1 MPGASGV
8 RSAMTTLVGVLQKIS
23 DRTFAAAAAAIVL
36 LTAAVLWRIGYLN
49 EIPSHTEDAWLILRG
64 AIDPDETYRLP
75 LGYPGFLAPFLAGLP
90 EAAAVKTLNFLA
102 YLVFLALAWR
112 WLASGGGRRSGL
124 GRVPSAALL
133 AVLAAA
139 LLVHPYVM
147 LSLSRTNESILAGAL
162 FMGLV
167 LLMTRRPTLGSALVA
182 GLLLGLSMHVRANGV
197 SMALPLG
204 VWLLWGE
211 SARGWRERLRLAVP
225 RGAALAV
232 AGGGAFALFSMA
244 VAGVPDYRPSNGG
257 YNLFAATNAYS
268 WDEILRNQNAEY
280 AMRKALPEH
289 GVDFK
294 QRNFVP
300 QEQYVAWAR
309 EYAVAHPGEV
319 VRLTA
324 LKAMTFF
331 APRLANANSPAKV
344 ALQFF
349 AAGLFW
355 ISLGWT
361 AVAFLRR
368 RRWSDGML
376 LLIVASYA
384 IPFILTNADPRMR
397 FPLDL
402 LFYVQLIALALAAAA
417 KRFGSAGAEAAR
429 GT

>member
-1 MPGASGV
+1 
-8 RSAMTTLVGVLQKIS
+8 MTTVSGALQRVG
-23 DRTFAAAAAAIVL
+23 DRAFLAAAGLLVL
-36 LTAAVLWRIGYLN
+36 LTAALLWRVGYLN
-49 EIPSHTEDAWLILRG
+49 EIPSHTMDAWRIIRG
-64 AIDPDETYRLP
+64 TIDPDETYRLP

-102 YLVFLALAWR
+102 YLAFLALAWR
-112 WLASGGGRRSGL
+112 WLAAGGGRRDGTAWLPAS
-124 GRVPSAALL
+124 ALL

-139 LLVHPYVM
+139 LLVHPYVL

-167 LLMTRRPTLGSALVA
+167 LLMTRRPTLGAALVA

-211 SARGWRERLRLAVP
+211 SAGGWGERLRRALP
-225 RGAALAV
+225 KGAAFAV

-244 VAGVPDYRPSNGG
+244 VAGVPDYRPTNGG
-257 YNLFAATNAYS
+257 YNLFAATNAHS

-289 GVDFK
+289 GIDFK
-294 QRNFVP
+294 DRNSVP

-309 EYAVAHPGEV
+309 DYAAAHPGEV
-319 VRLTA
+319 VRLTG

-331 APRLANANSPAKV
+331 APRLANATSPAKV
-344 ALQFF
+344 AVQYL
-349 AAGLFW
+349 AAALFW
-355 ISLGWT
+355 VSLGWT
-361 AVAFLRR
+361 ALAFWRS

-376 LLIVASYA
+376 LLIAASYA
-384 IPFILTNADPRMR
+384 LPFVLTNADPRMR

-402 LFYVQLIALALAAAA
+402 LFYVQLIALVLAAAG
-417 KRFGSAGAEAAR
+417 RRLGGLNAR
-429 GT
+429 PATPF